1 MAVSS
6 SSEEREGRRV
16 GYWWDGKRMG
26 ETQRVTGMSS
36 MRYIGNSSKGKE
48 PFGMMRDLTIY
59 NRALELRE
67 IQTIET

>member
-6 SSEEREGRRV
+6 SEEEGSRV

-26 ETQRVTGMSS
+26 ETERVAGMTS

-48 PFGMMRDLTIY
+48 PFGMVRDLKIY

-67 IQTIET
+67 IQTIDA